1 MIPNSVTEIDESAFS
16 FCSRMTSIR
25 LPANLTVLRD
35 SIFWG
40 CYQLREIEIPSKVTT
55 IERCAF
61 YRCEHLESIVIPET
75 VSKIDRE
82 AFLNCISLTSI
93 TLPIGI
99 KSVGED
105 AFLIRPQYPEKAGTP
120 YPLDTQVNDC
130 AAARSYD
137 WNRAGRNITLTG
149 EMTYDP
155 RMVDVDQNKFYSRPV
170 AWAISK
176 QITTG
181 TTDTTFSPDDPC
193 TRSQAMTFLYKA
205 MGSPETQENHQ
216 FVDIPADRWFTAPV
230 AWAVENGITAGVGPV
245 TFGPYVECTRA
256 QIVTFLWKTFGQ
268 PDLGNNPGFVDVPTN
283 AWYARSVKWAVANQI
298 TSGVGNGMFKPGE
311 PCTRGQIVTFLW
323 KAMSLLGR

>member
-245 TFGPYVECTRA
+245 TFGPYVECTR
-256 QIVTFLWKTFGQ
+256 
-268 PDLGNNPGFVDVPTN
+268 
-283 AWYARSVKWAVANQI
+283 
-298 TSGVGNGMFKPGE
+298 
-311 PCTRGQIVTFLW
+311 GQIVTFLW